1 MDPDFIRYQEALAR
15 TIANN
20 NRLAGIAVI
29 ISIIALIVAGY
40 ALLVSQRSTSGE
52 RVAVPAPAKPDKEP
66 ISDSEL
72 LSPQEIVTLLNR
84 EVSSQIIDGVRFDYH
99 LELVSE
105 QKEWFDTRWTIIER
119 SAAKE
124 HAQLFGDGVAAFER
138 RADALL
144 ARHGLHLLQ
153 TYRSDRPFR
162 DEKADTLT
170 LTWGL
175 GIGPKKQ

>member
-1 MDPDFIRYQEALAR
+1 MDPDFVRYQEALAR

-29 ISIIALIVAGY
+29 ISVFALIVAVY
-40 ALLVSQRSTSGE
+40 ALLVLQRSTSE
-52 RVAVPAPAKPDKEP
+52 ELVTVPTSARPNKEP
-66 ISDSEL
+66 ISVSES

-84 EVSSQIIDGVRFDYH
+84 EVSSEIIDGVRFDYH

-105 QKEWFDTRWTIIER
+105 QKGWFDTRWTIIER

-124 HAQLFGDGVAAFER
+124 HAQLFGDGIVAFER

-144 ARHGLHLLQ
+144 ARYGLHLLQ
-153 TYRSDRPFR
+153 TYRSDHPFR
-162 DEKADTLT
+162 DEKADTLI